1 MPKIITKIYK
11 APVIDRRKY
20 KGMQVAIINN
30 KVVASAGN
38 SLELLKQVR
47 KKFPRKRTQDI
58 AIMSVPKE
66 NVMILKLYD

>member
-1 MPKIITKIYK
+1 MQKITTKIYK

-30 KVVASAGN
+30 QVAAAARN
-38 SLELLKQVR
+38 SVELLKKVK
-47 KKFPRKRTQDI
+47 KKFPGKKTKDI

-66 NVMILKLYD
+66 NVMIL